1 MQITVSVII
10 PNYNHAL
17 YLKKRIDSVLCQSYI
32 DFEVIILDD
41 CSTDNS
47 KDVIEAYRT
56 HPKVSHIIY
65 NETNSG
71 STFKQWNKGLS
82 LARGQF
88 IWVAESDD
96 VADSDFL
103 KKMIEPLFNTENI
116 GLVFCQSYQFNENDE
131 STGTW
136 KFHTHDIISYNWE
149 TDFQDNGKSF
159 IVNAMMFKNPI
170 VNASAVVFRKSL
182 VNKSD
187 FIDTNMT
194 LNGDWLFYIKCLLKA
209 DVFFVSE
216 PLNYFRAHN
225 NKGSSSNIKNF
236 NNVKEYYYI
245 LAFLFSHIKV
255 SHTEKS
261 IVKENV
267 FNIWYYQADGKFN
280 TIFNKQFIP
289 ILKNAYKVDKTI
301 LLRFTVQWFRKRSQ
315 NLKNLFKTI

>member
-1 MQITVSVII
+1 VQITVSVII

>member
-159 IVNAMMFKNPI
+159 IVNAMMFKNSI

-301 LLRFTVQWFRKRSQ
+301 LLRFTVQWFKKRSQ